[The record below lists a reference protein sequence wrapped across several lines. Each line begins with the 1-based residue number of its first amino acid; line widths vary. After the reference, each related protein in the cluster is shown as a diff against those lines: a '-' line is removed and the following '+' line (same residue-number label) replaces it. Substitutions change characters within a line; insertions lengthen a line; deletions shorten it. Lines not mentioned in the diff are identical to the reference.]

1 MDTDIDQV
9 YIHVCGSFGQGVL
22 GMKKTSSINLLNLT
36 IKDLSELISA
46 REISPVDL
54 IESMLER
61 IAKLNP
67 MLNAFITVL
76 EDSARHDAKNADL
89 LIKEGKYKGPLHG
102 IPVSLKDLIYV
113 KGAKSTSGSK
123 ILANFVPQYDS
134 TVVKKLKDA
143 GAIIIGMNNT
153 HEFACGI
160 TNINPHYGSSK
171 NPWDINRMS
180 GGSSGGSAVAVSAG
194 MTPVSIGTDTS
205 GSIRVPSSLCGL
217 FGLKPTYG
225 RVSKYGV
232 QELAPSI
239 DHIGPIARS
248 AWDIAAVLQTISGYD
263 ELDSSTVDIPVPNY
277 INVLSEKKK
286 IKRSDSFKVGI
297 PVQFFFDI
305 IDSKV
310 INVFDK
316 FLDKLHACGIST
328 KPVDVQKTDRIIDT
342 WQAIRLGESAAV
354 HKEWIESRRGDYG
367 ENVIVMLER
376 GMEITAVEYINAHKM
391 RKEIRTAFLKA
402 MKEYDALLVPT
413 TIISAPKLDQTI
425 VNINEKNAME
435 VYQALSRLTTVFDIT
450 GLPAMNVPA
459 GFIEEEKK
467 KLPIGVQLVGKP
479 FNEEMLLRIS
489 HNYDEYYRIS
499 EEMVPSL

>member
-1 MDTDIDQV
+1 
-9 YIHVCGSFGQGVL
+9 
-22 GMKKTSSINLLNLT
+22 
-36 IKDLSELISA
+36 
-46 REISPVDL
+46 
-54 IESMLER
+54 
-61 IAKLNP
+61 
-67 MLNAFITVL
+67 
-76 EDSARHDAKNADL
+76 
-89 LIKEGKYKGPLHG
+89 G
-102 IPVSLKDLIYV
+102 IPVCLKDLIYM
-113 KGAKSTSGSK
+113 KGVRSTSGSK
-123 ILANFVPQYDS
+123 ILSDFVPDYDS

-143 GAIIIGMNNT
+143 GAIIVGMNNT

-171 NPWDINRMS
+171 NPWDISRMS

-194 MTPVSIGTDTS
+194 MAPVSIGTDTS
-205 GSIRVPSSLCGL
+205 GSIRVPSSFCGL

-239 DHIGPIARS
+239 DHIGPLARS

-277 INVLSEKKK
+277 INVLSEKQEKEE
-286 IKRSDSFKVGI
+286 KRSDSFKVGI

-310 INVFDK
+310 MNVFDK

-328 KPVDVQKTDRIIDT
+328 EPVDVQKTDRIIDT
-342 WQAIRLGESAAV
+342 WRAIRLGESAAV

-391 RKEIRTAFLKA
+391 RKEIRTAFLEA
-402 MKEYDALLVPT
+402 MKDYDALLVPT
-413 TIISAPKLDQTI
+413 TIISAPKLDQTM
-425 VNINEKNAME
+425 VNINENSME
-435 VYQALSRLTTVFDIT
+435 VYHALSRLTTVFDIT

-489 HNYDEYYRIS
+489 HNYDEYYGIS
-499 EEMVPSL
+499 EEMVPSLYA

>member
-1 MDTDIDQV
+1 
-9 YIHVCGSFGQGVL
+9 
-22 GMKKTSSINLLNLT
+22 MKRSSLNIVNLT
-36 IKDLSELISA
+36 IRDLSTGISSGD
-46 REISPVDL
+46 ISPLDL
-54 IESMLER
+54 IEATLER
-61 IAKLNP
+61 ISRLNP
-67 MLNAFITVL
+67 ELNAFITVL
-76 EDSARHDAKNADL
+76 EKSARQDAKSAEL
-89 LIKEGKYKGPLHG
+89 LIKQGKYKGPLHG
-102 IPVSLKDLIYV
+102 IPVCLKDLIYM
-113 KGAKSTSGSK
+113 KGVRSTSGSR
-123 ILANFVPQYDS
+123 ILSDFVPDYDS

-143 GAIIIGMNNT
+143 GAIIVGMNNT

-171 NPWDINRMS
+171 NPWDISRMS

-194 MTPVSIGTDTS
+194 MAPVSIGTDTS

-277 INVLSEKKK
+277 INVISEKQEKED
-286 IKRSDSFKVGI
+286 KRSDSFKVGI

-310 INVFDK
+310 MNVFDK
-316 FLDKLHACGIST
+316 FLDKLRACGIST
-328 KPVDVQKTDRIIDT
+328 EPVDVQKTDRIIDT
-342 WQAIRLGESAAV
+342 WRAIRLGESAAV

-391 RKEIRTAFLKA
+391 RKGIRTAFLEV
-402 MKEYDALLVPT
+402 MKDYDALLVPT
-413 TIISAPKLDQTI
+413 TIISAPKLDQNT

-435 VYQALSRLTTVFDIT
+435 VYDALSRLTTVFDIT

-479 FNEEMLLRIS
+479 FNEETLLRIS
-489 HNYDEYYRIS
+489 HNYDEYYKIS
-499 EEMVPSL
+499 EEMVPSLYA

>member
-1 MDTDIDQV
+1 
-9 YIHVCGSFGQGVL
+9 
-22 GMKKTSSINLLNLT
+22 MKRSSLNIVNLT
-36 IKDLSELISA
+36 IRDLSTAISSGD
-46 REISPVDL
+46 ISPLDL
-54 IESMLER
+54 IEATLER
-61 IAKLNP
+61 ISRLNP
-67 MLNAFITVL
+67 ELNAFITVL
-76 EDSARHDAKNADL
+76 EKSARQDAKSAEL
-89 LIKEGKYKGPLHG
+89 LIKQGKYKGPLHG
-102 IPVSLKDLIYV
+102 IPVCLKDLIYM
-113 KGAKSTSGSK
+113 KGVRSTSGSK
-123 ILANFVPQYDS
+123 ILSDFVPDYDS

-143 GAIIIGMNNT
+143 GAIIVGMNNT

-171 NPWDINRMS
+171 NPWDISRMS

-194 MTPVSIGTDTS
+194 MAPVSIGTDTS
-205 GSIRVPSSLCGL
+205 GSIRVPSSFCGL

-277 INVLSEKKK
+277 INVLSEKQEKED
-286 IKRSDSFKVGI
+286 KRSDRFKVGI

-310 INVFDK
+310 MNVFDK
-316 FLDKLHACGIST
+316 FVDKLHACGIST
-328 KPVDVQKTDRIIDT
+328 EPVDVQKTDRIIDT
-342 WQAIRLGESAAV
+342 WRAIRLGESAAV

-367 ENVIVMLER
+367 EDVIVMLER
-376 GMEITAVEYINAHKM
+376 GMEITAVEYINAHKT

-402 MKEYDALLVPT
+402 MKDYDALLVPT
-413 TIISAPKLDQTI
+413 TIISAPKLDRTM

-435 VYQALSRLTTVFDIT
+435 VYQAISRLTTVFDIT

-459 GFIEEEKK
+459 GFIEERK

-499 EEMVPSL
+499 EEMVLSPYA

>member
-1 MDTDIDQV
+1 MRR
-9 YIHVCGSFGQGVL
+9 
-22 GMKKTSSINLLNLT
+22 SSLNILNLT
-36 IKDLSELISA
+36 IKDLSQLISSGD
-46 REISPVDL
+46 ISPIDL
-54 IESMLER
+54 VEATLER
-61 IAKLNP
+61 ISTLNP
-67 MLNAFITVL
+67 KLNAFITIL
-76 EDSARHDAKNADL
+76 DKSARKDAKNADSM
-89 LIKEGKYKGPLHG
+89 IKQGKYRGPLHG

-113 KGAKSTSGSK
+113 KGERSTSGSK
-123 ILANFVPQYDS
+123 ILSNFVPQYDS
-134 TVVKKLKDA
+134 TVVKRLKEA
-143 GAIIIGMNNT
+143 GAIIVGLNNT

-239 DHIGPIARS
+239 DHVGPIARG
-248 AWDIAAVLQTISGYD
+248 AWDIAAVLQTIAGYD
-263 ELDSSTVDIPVPNY
+263 KLDSSTVNIPVPDY
-277 INVLSEKKK
+277 INTISEKKH
-286 IKRSDSFKVGI
+286 KRDGESNKFQVGI
-297 PVQFFFDI
+297 PVEFFFEI

-310 INVFDK
+310 MNIFEK
-316 FLDKLHACGIST
+316 FVSKLHGCGIST
-328 KPVDVQKTDRIIDT
+328 NRVHIQQTDKMIDS
-342 WQAIRLGESAAV
+342 WRAIRLGESAAV
-354 HKEWIESRRGDYG
+354 HREWIETRRKDYG
-367 ENVIVMLER
+367 DNVIGMLEK

-391 RKEIRTAFLKA
+391 RKEIRTAFVRA
-402 MKEYDALLVPT
+402 MTDYDALLVPT
-413 TIISAPKLDQTI
+413 TIIPAPMLDQTA
-425 VNINEKNAME
+425 VDINEKYNIE

-467 KLPIGVQLVGKP
+467 NKLPIGVQLVGKP
-479 FNEEMLLRIS
+479 FDEETLLKIS
-489 HNYDEYYRIS
+489 NIYDEHYRVHEDTIPP
-499 EEMVPSL
+499 EII

>member
-1 MDTDIDQV
+1 
-9 YIHVCGSFGQGVL
+9 
-22 GMKKTSSINLLNLT
+22 MKRSSLNIVNLT
-36 IKDLSELISA
+36 IRDLSTAISSGD
-46 REISPVDL
+46 ISPLDL
-54 IESMLER
+54 IEATLER
-61 IAKLNP
+61 ISRLNP
-67 MLNAFITVL
+67 ELNAFITVL
-76 EDSARHDAKNADL
+76 EKSARQDAKSAEL
-89 LIKEGKYKGPLHG
+89 LIKQGKYKGPLHG
-102 IPVSLKDLIYV
+102 IPVCLKDLIYM
-113 KGAKSTSGSK
+113 KGVRSTSGSK
-123 ILANFVPQYDS
+123 ILSDFVPDYDS

-143 GAIIIGMNNT
+143 GAIIVGMNNT

-171 NPWDINRMS
+171 NPWDISRMS

-194 MTPVSIGTDTS
+194 MAPVSIGTDTS
-205 GSIRVPSSLCGL
+205 GSIRVPSSFCGL

-277 INVLSEKKK
+277 INVLSEKQE

-310 INVFDK
+310 MNVFDK

-328 KPVDVQKTDRIIDT
+328 EPVDVQKTDRIIDT

-391 RKEIRTAFLKA
+391 RKEIRTAFLET
-402 MKEYDALLVPT
+402 MKDYDALLVPT
-413 TIISAPKLDQTI
+413 TIISAPKLDQTM
-425 VNINEKNAME
+425 VNINEKEAME

-499 EEMVPSL
+499 EEMVPSLYA